1 MSQLRPEI
9 ETFLDAYSAGDR
21 GQQHEEFF
29 LSLPF
34 LWKIQFHYSAST
46 LLPNINNAIRKAYKS
61 DSQDWRAI
69 TEPDKFVRSGNVIA
83 AREVVIPNENS
94 TFDLAGGMNL
104 GGFLPGYALNKRTD
118 FLQKNLNIN
127 FFETQDDLE
136 HNFFRPWMIAIGID
150 GLINRNL
157 LCTVY
162 IKQYNNRMGLRKGYI
177 FEDVF
182 PTNVEGLTLNYEDSP
197 FTQKTITLAFKHYKP
212 IVPGRKAIVSA
223 PQLTSPPR
231 AVIVKE
237 ADPDADAA
245 SAALRAARLFRG

>member
-1 MSQLRPEI
+1 MSHLRPEI
-9 ETFLDAYSAGDR
+9 ETFLDAYGAGHR
-21 GQQHEEFF
+21 GYQHEEFF

-34 LWKIQFHYSAST
+34 LWKIQFHYTASR
-46 LLPNINNAIRKAYKS
+46 LLPNINNAIRKAYES

-94 TFDLAGGMNL
+94 QFDVAGGMNL

-118 FLQKNLNIN
+118 FLSKNLNIN

-157 LCTVY
+157 LCTVV

-212 IVPGRKAIVSA
+212 IVPGRAATISLPSPDPA
-223 PQLTSPPR
+223 PGG
-231 AVIVKE
+231 VGV
-237 ADPDADAA
+237 
-245 SAALRAARLFRG
+245 RGLSERQDLSDLPG